1 LNVRAWPS
9 NIKGFM
15 PPKSKAPEP
24 PHNSEVQA
32 ADESKWIWE
41 QENALFGGGGGAVA
55 KLFKAEQFDNPGVLD
70 IDHPTNDAALF
81 ARETI
86 QNSWDAAREWRR
98 ACDKRGKT
106 VPPFEIDFEF
116 VEILSEQRLK
126 FIDAMGL
133 DEHSRVLEM
142 EQGREKAKRQDF
154 DLADK
159 KLLTNIVTNK
169 VPLRVL
175 RVVERAGMGMPG
187 NFERN
192 QSRMTRALLRVGR
205 ANDDVGAGGAF
216 GFGKAGLIQASASR
230 IIFAYSA
237 FQEVADDPGIT
248 RRFMGVTY
256 WKDHK
261 RGSLSL
267 TGWARFGEPV
277 KLKLTGEF
285 GEISISSARPYDN
298 EVADGYAAQLGL
310 DIRSQADD
318 RGTGTTFLL
327 VDPTITAFELKKA
340 IERYWWP
347 AMLNPLETL
356 RVRIRDY
363 DGSDASPV
371 VPHGDKH
378 MAPFV
383 RAYQIATSKTP
394 PQVENEQRVD
404 FGKIRGSDG
413 NLYELGS
420 LAMIADPSGWSFPDK
435 AADTENV
442 EHRSMIALVRGPR
455 MVVNYRT
462 FARLGTPHVRGVFV
476 ADQEVD
482 DLLRLTENPTHTK
495 WDPDVKLPES
505 PAASLAKA
513 VGEEVRAALTEFQ
526 RRFAPPAPKPDS
538 RSLPVLEE
546 LSQLMRGKR
555 LVPPAPEQR
564 QVLISLTEAAHTE
577 THGDVLRCK
586 ARVRFRVADW
596 VWDEISET
604 EVKVHVSLS
613 IAYVE
618 DGGRGGDLKIT
629 AKPSN
634 STFTA
639 AGAKSGKVVFH
650 GPLGK
655 GDEVE
660 FSVASEA
667 YSPDWTVRFTPA
679 AEITEPQVKPTRPK
693 KSKGNA

>member
-1 LNVRAWPS
+1 
-9 NIKGFM
+9 M
-15 PPKSKAPEP
+15 PPKSKRPEP
-24 PHNSEVQA
+24 PHNSEVQE

-55 KLFKAEQFDNPGVLD
+55 RLFKAEQFDKPGVLD
-70 IDHPTNDAALF
+70 IDPPTNEAALF

-106 VPPFEIDFEF
+106 IPPFEINFEF
-116 VEILSEQRLK
+116 IEIPSEQRLK
-126 FIDAMGL
+126 LIYAMGL

-142 EQGREKAKRQDF
+142 EQGRERAKRQDF

-159 KLLTNIVTNK
+159 KLLTNIVSNK

-277 KLKLTGEF
+277 NLKLTGES
-285 GEISISSARPYDN
+285 GETSISSARPYVN

-310 DIRSQADD
+310 DVRSPADD
-318 RGTGTTFLL
+318 RRTGTTFLI
-327 VDPTITAFELKKA
+327 VDPTITASELKKA

-363 DGSDASPV
+363 DGSDASPI
-371 VPHGDKH
+371 VPHGDEH
-378 MAPFV
+378 MAPLV

-394 PQVENEQRVD
+394 PQGENEQRVD
-404 FGKIRGSDG
+404 FGDVRGSDG

-420 LAMIADPSGWSFPDK
+420 LALIADPSGWSFPDK
-435 AADTENV
+435 AAGGEIV
-442 EHRSMIALVRGPR
+442 EHRSMVALVRGPR

-462 FARLGTPHVRGVFV
+462 FAKLGTPHVRGVFI
-476 ADQEVD
+476 ADQDVD

-495 WDPDVKLPES
+495 WDPDVRLPDS
-505 PAASLAKA
+505 PAPSIAKA
-513 VGEEVRAALTEFQ
+513 VGEEVRAALIEFQ
-526 RRFAPPAPKPDS
+526 RKFAPPAPKPDS

-546 LSQLMRGKR
+546 LSRLMRGKR
-555 LVPPAPEQR
+555 MIPPTPEPR
-564 QVLISLTEAAHTE
+564 QVHISLTEAAHTE
-577 THGDVLRCK
+577 TYGDALKCK

-596 VWDEISET
+596 VWDKISET
-604 EVKVHVSLS
+604 VVKVQVSLS

-629 AKPSN
+629 ATPSN
-634 STFTA
+634 PGFTA
-639 AGAKSGKVVFH
+639 TGAKSGKTVFH
-650 GPLGK
+650 GLLGK

-660 FSVASEA
+660 FSVASET

-693 KSKGNA
+693 KPKGKA